1 MPSVN
6 ILMNNIEKL
15 GEIIEEQDAYYIENS
30 VKKNQKML
38 VEAIIRQNQNRV
50 CPTCQSLDA
59 SDVFTL

>member
-1 MPSVN
+1 MTKPIN
-6 ILMNNIEKL
+6 EIEGL
-15 GEIIEEQDAYYIENS
+15 EELIDEQDARFIENS

-59 SDVFTL
+59 LDVFTL